1 VPPTD
6 PVREA
11 ERLMTICNACRYCEG
26 HCAVFPAME
35 LRLTF
40 VERDLR
46 YLADLCH
53 GCGSCYHHCQYAPP
67 HPFAVDVPAAF
78 AALRL
83 QGHRRYAW
91 PRALG
96 VLFEKSALATLL
108 VSAGC
113 VGALLTLSLAAAG
126 PAALRMRHGPG
137 RFYDILPHG
146 LMVAVFGLAALHVT
160 AAFGV
165 AFVRSWRD
173 AGAGPIRRRDAARAL
188 RDALG
193 LRYLDGGGE
202 GCTYPGERPSKAR
215 RVFHHLTFYGF
226 ALCFASTCSGTVYH
240 SLGLIAPYD
249 FWSVPV
255 VLGSLGGA
263 GLVVGPLG
271 LLALKARADPA
282 ARVRAAAALDVSF
295 SALLLLVTL
304 SGFALLSLRA
314 TAAMGLLLVVHLG
327 LVLALFL
334 TMPYGK
340 FVHALHHFSALLR
353 NAMERP
359 HLPPHGVQP
368 GGLKETIR

>member
-1 VPPTD
+1 
-6 PVREA
+6 
-11 ERLMTICNACRYCEG
+11 MTICNACRYCEG

-35 LRLTF
+35 LRRTF
-40 VERDLR
+40 AERDLR

-96 VLFEKSALATLL
+96 VLFEKGALGTVL

-113 VGALLTLSLAAAG
+113 LAAMLTIALAAAG
-126 PAALRMRHGPG
+126 PAALRTRHGPG
-137 RFYDILPHG
+137 RFYEILPHG
-146 LMVAVFGLAALHVT
+146 LMVAVYGLAALHVT
-160 AAFGV
+160 VAFAV
-165 AFVRSWRD
+165 AFVRSWRE
-173 AGAGPIRRRDAARAL
+173 AGDGPASAIRPREVGRAL

-193 LRYLDGGGE
+193 LRYLDGGGD

-226 ALCFASTCSGTVYH
+226 VLCFASTCSGTVYH
-240 SLGLIAPYD
+240 SLGLVAPYG
-249 FWSVPV
+249 FRSVPV

-263 GLVVGPLG
+263 GLVLGPLG

-295 SALLLLVTL
+295 SALLLLITI
-304 SGFALLSLRA
+304 SGFALLALRA

-327 LVLALFL
+327 LV
-334 TMPYGK
+334 
-340 FVHALHHFSALLR
+340 
-353 NAMERP
+353 
-359 HLPPHGVQP
+359 
-368 GGLKETIR
+368 